1 LIIQLARENP
11 RWGNPRIVGELK
23 SLASWSRNRA
33 WPTSCVAAGSVPRHA
48 DRVPVGLIS
57 CAFRR
62 AQPRSSSKA
71 TSCPSTRSCSV
82 ATTCSSSSRSSD
94 VSCIFSASPRTP
106 TDPGPPK
113 WRGNFCSDLG
123 DAGRRVQFLVRN
135 RDTKFSKSFAEVFA
149 SMGVATILTPVRAP
163 KANAFAERWV
173 RTVREDCLDRIL
185 VFSRRQLERVLAEY
199 VEHYNRGR
207 PHRSLEPTPPRD
219 LSRSDHVGSI
229 RRRDVLGGI
238 IHEYERAA

>member
-1 LIIQLARENP
+1 M
-11 RWGNPRIVGELK
+11 VSK
-23 SLASWSRNRA
+23 S
-33 WPTSCVAAGSVPRHA
+33 
-48 DRVPVGLIS
+48 
-57 CAFRR
+57 
-62 AQPRSSSKA
+62 
-71 TSCPSTRSCSV
+71 SV
-82 ATTCSSSSRSSD
+82 ANILRRSRLSPAPRRSGPSWADFLRFPARSAKVIVESD
-94 VSCIFSASPRTP
+94 FLSVDTVLLRGYYVLFIIEIERRVVHLLGVTAHPN
-106 TDPGPPK
+106 GP
-113 WRGNFCSDLG
+113 WATQVARNFCSDLG

-207 PHRSLEPTPPRD
+207 PHRSLELTPPRD
-219 LSRSDHVGSI
+219 LSPSDHVGSV

>member
-1 LIIQLARENP
+1 M
-11 RWGNPRIVGELK
+11 VSK
-23 SLASWSRNRA
+23 S
-33 WPTSCVAAGSVPRHA
+33 
-48 DRVPVGLIS
+48 
-57 CAFRR
+57 
-62 AQPRSSSKA
+62 
-71 TSCPSTRSCSV
+71 SV
-82 ATTCSSSSRSSD
+82 ANILRRSRLSPAPRRSGPSWADFLRFPARSAKVIVESD
-94 VSCIFSASPRTP
+94 F
-106 TDPGPPK
+106 
-113 WRGNFCSDLG
+113 FSDLG